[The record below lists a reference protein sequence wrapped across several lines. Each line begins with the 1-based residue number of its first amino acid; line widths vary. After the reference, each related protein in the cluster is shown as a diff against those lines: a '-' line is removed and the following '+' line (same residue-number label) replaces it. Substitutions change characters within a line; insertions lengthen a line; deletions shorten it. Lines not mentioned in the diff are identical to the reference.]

1 MPYENQ
7 YADKSSHFDIVRNP
21 DVATFLKE
29 CEFLKP
35 PSDEEGAAMAA
46 KYITPPS
53 THGIALPQRVIALD
67 GSFYESSID
76 ERLPSTKIGYVKV
89 GAILIHLAEFQA
101 LRQGEFVDPFRVA
114 RLKENND
121 ALTFSLPSA
130 NIRSKGRSSV
140 TEAFRAAV
148 DQGLH
153 SERTR
158 FVPGDPTTSLR
169 STLFELASRRKHGTG
184 DPSRLHLHRCPSD
197 SCDAKELEVKD
208 LAGIQRCSVCNT
220 EIFAADSLR
229 LYEEVNEFQSN
240 QVPMSRFMLVLEH
253 MLPVHYCRYL
263 LTVAPQLLS
272 ETAFFIDGP
281 LAIFGTA
288 AWLHAS
294 LLSFLSDVNKRLV
307 SMGLRPMLVIGLQ
320 KTGQVVDHAMMVS
333 KFIPNDRL
341 LAIDDDYRYKYILA
355 GRDPSANGFGGET
368 YYGQDF
374 IFRTTTGRTFVFGM
388 PYPFATKAES
398 KDFTTEKVQVE
409 RYTELSRALA
419 LIKHFESD
427 LYQNAVV
434 PIALAHR
441 YTAISL
447 MPGGRVLDVMTK
459 HALDTKTGSEKK

>member
-1 MPYENQ
+1 MPYANQ

-21 DVATFLKE
+21 DVATFLKR

-35 PSDEEGAAMAA
+35 PSDEEGTAMAA
-46 KYITPPS
+46 KYIMPPS
-53 THGIALPQRVIALD
+53 AEGSTLPQRVIALD
-67 GSFYESSID
+67 GSFYEASID
-76 ERLPSTKIGYVKV
+76 EKLPSTKIGYVKV
-89 GAILIHLAEFQA
+89 GAILIHLSEFQA

-130 NIRSKGRSSV
+130 NIRTKGRSTV

-148 DQGLH
+148 DEGLF
-153 SERTR
+153 SDRTR
-158 FVPGDPTTSLR
+158 FAPSDPTTSLR

-184 DPSRLHLHRCPSD
+184 DPCRLQLHRCPMD
-197 SCDAKELEVKD
+197 SCEAKDVEVRDIASAQKC
-208 LAGIQRCSVCNT
+208 GTCGT

-294 LLSFLSDVNKRLV
+294 ILSFFAYANKRLA
-307 SMGLRPMLVIGLQ
+307 SMGFRPMLVIGLQ
-320 KTGQVVDHAMMVS
+320 KTGQVVDHAMMMS

-341 LAIDDDYRYKYILA
+341 LAIDDDYRYRHILS

-374 IFRTTTGRTFVFGM
+374 IYRTPSGRTFVFGL
-388 PYPFATKAES
+388 PYPFAAKAEAT
-398 KDFTTEKVQVE
+398 DFTNEKVQIE
-409 RYTELSRALA
+409 KYTELPRALA

-427 LYQNAVV
+427 LYQNAVI

-459 HALDTKTGSEKK
+459 HALDMKISADKK

>member
-1 MPYENQ
+1 MPYANQ

-21 DVATFLKE
+21 DVAAFLKG
-29 CEFLKP
+29 CEFLRP

-46 KYITPPS
+46 KYKSPPA
-53 THGIALPQRVIALD
+53 TAGVALPQRVVALD

-89 GAILIHLAEFQA
+89 GAILIHLSDFQA

-130 NIRSKGRSSV
+130 NIRSKGRASV
-140 TEAFRAAV
+140 REAFRAAV
-148 DQGLH
+148 DEGLV
-153 SERTR
+153 SDRTR
-158 FVPGDPTTSLR
+158 FAPGDPTTSLR
-169 STLFELASRRKHGTG
+169 STLYELAARRKHGTG
-184 DPSRLHLHRCPSD
+184 DPTRLHLHRCPGED
-197 SCDAKELEVKD
+197 CAAENVQVHD
-208 LAGIQRCSVCNT
+208 LAGVQRCNTCN
-220 EIFAADSLR
+220 EEVFAADCLR

-240 QVPMSRFMLVLEH
+240 QVPMSRFMLLLEH

-263 LTVAPQLLS
+263 LAVAPQLLS

-281 LAIFGTA
+281 LAVFGTA

-294 LLSFLSDVNKRLV
+294 LLSFIAHVNKRLAEL
-307 SMGLRPMLVIGLQ
+307 GFRPMLVIGLQ
-320 KTGQVVDHAMMVS
+320 KTGQIVDHAMMVR

-341 LAIDDDYRYKYILA
+341 LAIDDDYRYRYILA

-374 IFRTTTGRTFVFGM
+374 IYRTPSGRTFVFGL
-388 PYPFATKAES
+388 PYPFATKIEA
-398 KDFTTEKVQVE
+398 KDFTNEKVLME
-409 RYTELSRALA
+409 RYTELPRALA

-427 LYQNAVV
+427 LYQNAVI

-459 HALDTKTGSEKK
+459 QALDMKGGSDKM

>member
-7 YADKSSHFDIVRNP
+7 YADKASHFDIVRNP
-21 DVATFLKE
+21 DVAAFLE
-29 CEFLKP
+29 RCEFLKP

-46 KYITPPS
+46 KYKVPPA
-53 THGIALPQRVIALD
+53 TDGVALPQRVVALD

-76 ERLPSTKIGYVKV
+76 EKLPSTKIGYVKV
-89 GAILIHLAEFQA
+89 GAILIHLSDFQA

-114 RLKENND
+114 QLKENND

-140 TEAFRAAV
+140 KEAFRAAV
-148 DQGLH
+148 DEGLA
-153 SERTR
+153 SDRTR
-158 FVPGDPTTSLR
+158 FAPGDASTSLR
-169 STLFELASRRKHGTG
+169 STLYELAARRKHGTG
-184 DPSRLHLHRCPSD
+184 DPTKLQLHRCPGD
-197 SCDAKELEVKD
+197 DCTADNIQVQD
-208 LAGIQRCSVCNT
+208 LAAVQQCSTCNS
-220 EIFAADSLR
+220 EVFATDCLR

-263 LTVAPQLLS
+263 LAVAPQLLS

-281 LAIFGTA
+281 LAVFGTA

-294 LLSFLSDVNKRLV
+294 LLSFIAHVNKRLV
-307 SMGLRPMLVIGLQ
+307 ELGFRPMLVIGLQ

-341 LAIDDDYRYKYILA
+341 LAIDDDYRYRYILA

-374 IFRTTTGRTFVFGM
+374 IYRTPSGRTFVFGL
-388 PYPFATKAES
+388 PYPFATKAEA
-398 KDFTTEKVQVE
+398 KDFTNEKVQIG
-409 RYTELSRALA
+409 RYTELPRALA

-427 LYQNAVV
+427 LYQNAVI

-441 YTAISL
+441 YTSISL

-459 HALDTKTGSEKK
+459 HALDIKIGNEKK